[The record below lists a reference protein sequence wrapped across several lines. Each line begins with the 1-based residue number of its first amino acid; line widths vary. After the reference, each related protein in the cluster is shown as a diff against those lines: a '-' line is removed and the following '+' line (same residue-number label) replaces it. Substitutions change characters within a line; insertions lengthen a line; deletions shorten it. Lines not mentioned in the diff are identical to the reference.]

1 MRTMV
6 HRGRG
11 LVHRILTIAG
21 LLAAAAWLT
30 ACASTARPGHDD
42 PGHSGP
48 VVLLVSIDGFRADYL
63 DPVVTPNLTALAAR
77 GVRAEA
83 LIPSFPTKTFPN
95 HYTIVTGLRPDH
107 HGLVANNMWDPE
119 MESSYSLG
127 NREAVQNANWYGGT
141 PVWVAAERA
150 GMPTAPL
157 FWPGSEAPI
166 QGVRPR
172 HWLPYDGGMPHEA
185 RIDWI
190 LDRLAATGAE
200 RVRFA
205 TLYFEDVDTAGHAF
219 GPGST
224 EVAAATARIDSMIG
238 LLVKSLR
245 ARGLEGVNVIVVSD
259 HGMSKLSR
267 DRVIFLDDYMDPDSV
282 RVVDWSPVLALWPDS
297 THESAVYDA
306 LKGAHPNLHVYRRA
320 EIPPELGFGTHPRVA
335 PIIGIADPGWS
346 ITTRHSFTR
355 RPERFDGGSHG
366 YDHRSDDMR
375 SLFIAAGPAFK
386 SGLVSHPFPNVDV
399 YEVIMAILGLTP
411 APGDG
416 DLDRVRLLLN

>member
-1 MRTMV
+1 MARQI
-6 HRGRG
+6 RG
-11 LVHRILTIAG
+11 LVHRILKTAG
-21 LLAAAAWLT
+21 PLAAAVWLT
-30 ACASTARPGHDD
+30 ACAPSTRLGSDAPERFDAA
-42 PGHSGP
+42 
-48 VVLLVSIDGFRADYL
+48 VLLVSIDGFRADYL
-63 DPVVTPNLTALAAR
+63 DPVVTPNLNALASR

-107 HGLVANNMWDPE
+107 HGLVANNMWDPV

-127 NREAVQNANWYGGT
+127 NRKAIRNADWYGGT

-166 QGVRPR
+166 QGIRPR
-172 HWLPYDGGMPHEA
+172 HWLPYDGGMPHET
-185 RIDWI
+185 RIAWI
-190 LDRLAATGAE
+190 LDRLAATGTE

-205 TLYFEDVDTAGHAF
+205 TLYFEDIDTAGHTF

-224 EVAAATARIDSMIG
+224 EVVAATARVDSMIG
-238 LLVKSLR
+238 LLLESLG
-245 ARGLEGVNVIVVSD
+245 ARGLADVNVIVVSD
-259 HGMSKLSR
+259 HGMSRLSR
-267 DRVIFLDDYMDPDSV
+267 DRVIFLDDYVDPDSV
-282 RVVDWSPVLALWPDS
+282 RVIDWSPVLALWPDS
-297 THESAVYDA
+297 TQETAVYEA
-306 LKGAHPNLHVYRRA
+306 LSGAHPHLHVYRR
-320 EIPPELGFGTHPRVA
+320 EELPPELGFGTHRRVA

-346 ITTRHSFTR
+346 ITTHDSFER

-386 SGLVSHPFPNVDV
+386 SGLVTPPFPNVDV
-399 YEVIMAILGLTP
+399 YEVLMAILGLSP
-411 APGDG
+411 VPGDG
-416 DLDRVRLLLN
+416 DLDRVRPMLK